1 MSSALGAAPALDVET
16 AVEPGSDYPPAQR
29 RALTIG
35 LVTVVT
41 LVAFEALAVSTIL
54 PSVRD
59 DLGGVRLYGWT
70 FSAFLLMSLIGIVWA
85 GRESDHGR
93 PGRPFL
99 AGGVLFGVGLVIAG
113 LAPSMWVL
121 VLGRAIQGLGGGV
134 VPAVAYVAIGRSYS
148 EDERPRMFALLA
160 TAWVVP
166 GLIGPGIAAAIASVW
181 GWRAVFLVL
190 VPVLAF
196 AIALTAPVL
205 FRLGS
210 PATSSGTPQSLQ
222 RALQLV
228 VGAGL
233 LLTGLTLPSFTV
245 GLPLTIAGVAL
256 SVPAARALTPRGT
269 LSGAPG
275 LPAAI
280 LGMALLTFAFFGAD
294 AFIPFALTE
303 VRGTSTFFVGAVL
316 TVSTLA
322 WTAGSW
328 TLERTRTRFGPFR
341 PMLVGLAV
349 LTIGTVAMAGT
360 TVTEVHLAAA
370 LVAWSVGGYGIG
382 LAYPSFSLAV
392 LSRAKPGAEGA
403 TSSSLKLME
412 AFGSALGAGLAGAIV
427 SAGES
432 SGHERLALGLTFG
445 LMAAAV
451 VAAMGSASRIG
462 GESVLTD

>member
-1 MSSALGAAPALDVET
+1 MSGAIPSEVSET
-16 AVEPGSDYPPAQR
+16 GRSLTIRRSGHER
-29 RALTIG
+29 RALTVG

-85 GRESDHGR
+85 GRESDRTG

-99 AGGVLFGVGLVIAG
+99 AGSLLFGVGLIVAG
-113 LAPSMWVL
+113 LAPAMWVL

-134 VPAVAYVAIGRSYS
+134 VPAVAYVAIGRSYT

-160 TAWVVP
+160 TAWVAP
-166 GLIGPGIAAAIASVW
+166 GLIGPGIAAAIASVSN
-181 GWRAVFLVL
+181 WRAVFLLL

-196 AIALTAPVL
+196 AVALTAPVL
-205 FRLGS
+205 YRLG
-210 PATSSGTPQSLQ
+210 PPPTPSGAPQSLR

-228 VGAGL
+228 LGAGL
-233 LLTGLTLPSFTV
+233 FLTGLTLPNV
-245 GLPLTIAGVAL
+245 ILGLPLAVGGAAL
-256 SVPAARALTPRGT
+256 SLPAIRALTPRGT
-269 LSGAPG
+269 LSGGHG

-280 LGMALLTFAFFGAD
+280 LGMALLSFAFFGAD

-303 VRGTSTFFVGAVL
+303 LRGTSTFFVGAVL

-328 TLERTRTRFGPFR
+328 TLERTRARFGPFR
-341 PMLVGLAV
+341 PMLVGLAL
-349 LTIGTVAMAGT
+349 LTFGTVGMAASI
-360 TVTEVHLAAA
+360 VTDVSLGAA
-370 LVAWSVGGYGIG
+370 LVAWSVGGFGIG

-392 LSRAKPGAEGA
+392 LSRAEPGAEGA

-412 AFGSALGAGLAGAIV
+412 ALGSALGAGLAGAIV

-432 SGHERLALGLTFG
+432 SGHDRLALGLMFG

-451 VAAMGSASRIG
+451 MAAAGAASRIG
-462 GESVLTD
+462 RL